1 MKELENRCGL
11 FVSCF
16 CERLVAENEESSEN
30 QRKGN
35 IRRWK
40 PLPSNG

>member
-1 MKELENRCGL
+1 MRSEK
-11 FVSCF
+11 
-16 CERLVAENEESSEN
+16 LVAEAVDSSEN

-35 IRRWK
+35 VHLLR